1 MAKKHYNVSYQ
12 YSESVFC
19 SNVAHAESIEA
30 VEEYYSGYSWCNI
43 SECDEWELEA
53 ALRRGT
59 PIVEVEAVLP
69 EEAEPETADANQS
82 AEYNYCEAM
91 EEDIENWI
99 EENLAELSEQEF
111 ECGDD
116 MADWLNDRLWAEDSV
131 TGNSS
136 GSYWC
141 SRYRAEEAL
150 AHNWGL
156 LEEALGEFGVEEN
169 PIEKGPEWCDVT
181 IRCYLLSEAISNV
194 VCDLCGPRFG
204 FPLF

>member
-19 SNVAHAESIEA
+19 SNIAHAESIEA

-82 AEYNYCEAM
+82 AEYNYCEAAAH
-91 EEDIENWI
+91 IG
-99 EENLAELSEQEF
+99 A
-111 ECGDD
+111 
-116 MADWLNDRLWAEDSV
+116 AA
-131 TGNSS
+131 TGQKRPWPTT
-136 GSYWC
+136 GACWKK
-141 SRYRAEEAL
+141 
-150 AHNWGL
+150 
-156 LEEALGEFGVEEN
+156 
-169 PIEKGPEWCDVT
+169 P
-181 IRCYLLSEAISNV
+181 
-194 VCDLCGPRFG
+194 
-204 FPLF
+204 

>member
-1 MAKKHYNVSYQ
+1 MY
-12 YSESVFC
+12 
-19 SNVAHAESIEA
+19 
-30 VEEYYSGYSWCNI
+30 
-43 SECDEWELEA
+43 
-53 ALRRGT
+53 
-59 PIVEVEAVLP
+59 
-69 EEAEPETADANQS
+69 
-82 AEYNYCEAM
+82 YNYREAM
-91 EEDIENWI
+91 EEDVRKWI
-99 EENLAELSEQEF
+99 EENLDELSEREF
-111 ECGDD
+111 ECGGD
-116 MADWLNDRLWAEDSV
+116 MADWLNDHLWAEDSV

-156 LEEALGEFGVEEN
+156 LEEALGEFGVEGN